1 MIAVLCVAFVFV
13 ALLSTIAWHLGGW
26 IARVLEAPEEVP
38 SLRPFRWIERV
49 SSSFVGSGYKSEMNW
64 KEYFF
69 AFLTFHTCGIV
80 LLFILLRWQGLWQ
93 AVDHSAKD
101 MSAYMAF
108 NVAVS
113 FVTNTNW
120 QSYVPEVEMSW
131 PIQMIGLTVQ
141 NFVSAA
147 AGVTILCALARAFRR
162 VETNKLGNF
171 WQDLVRCSVYVLL
184 PLSLV
189 IAFGLTWTGVPQTTA
204 GSVSYESLEGSVQTI
219 PVGMCAS
226 QVAIK
231 QLGTNG
237 GGFYNANS
245 AHPLENPT
253 PISNLIELVAIVL
266 LPMAL
271 CRTFGEMVRSRRQGL
286 LFLAVMGVL
295 LFCAI
300 LFAALSEGRAVPSL
314 FGGEVSLFQAEGNM
328 EGKECRFGLFWSV
341 LWAVATTATGNGSVN
356 ASLSSMFPL
365 TGGLCI
371 TLIDLGEVV
380 FGGLGTGMTSAIV
393 FLLIAVFAA
402 GLMVGRTPEYL
413 GKKIEAKE
421 MKFVALLAILPAAV
435 VLITT
440 AYALTHPCGVQALS
454 AHDPHGFSEALYA
467 FSSTSLNNGSSFA
480 GLTAE
485 SPLYLIMTSITMY
498 IGRFF
503 PIAVTLAL
511 AGTLVEKRRV
521 AQTAGTLDTD
531 SVAFGVWFGF
541 VILML
546 GALNFVPA
554 LTLGPVIE
562 HMNLFVPQ

>member
-1 MIAVLCVAFVFV
+1 MIAVLCVSFVFV
-13 ALLSTIAWHLGGW
+13 VLLSAVAWQLGGW
-26 IARVLEAPEEVP
+26 IARVLEAPEEV
-38 SLRPFRWIERV
+38 SFLRPFCWIERL
-49 SSSFVGSGYKSEMNW
+49 SASLIGDGYRSEMNW

-69 AFLTFHTCGIV
+69 AFLTFHTCGIA
-80 LLFILLRWQGLWQ
+80 LLFLLLRWQGLWQ
-93 AVDHSAKD
+93 IIDPSAKD
-101 MSAYMAF
+101 MGAYMAF
-108 NVAVS
+108 NAAVS

-120 QSYVPEVEMSW
+120 QSYVPEVDMSW

-147 AGVTILCALARAFRR
+147 AGVTILCVIARAFRR
-162 VETNKLGNF
+162 AETNKLGNF
-171 WQDLVRCSVYVLL
+171 WQDLVRCSIYVLL
-184 PLSLV
+184 PLSL
-189 IAFGLTWTGVPQTTA
+189 ITALGLCWTGVPQTTA
-204 GSVSYESLEGSVQTI
+204 GAISYETLEGQVQTI

-237 GGFYNANS
+237 GGFYKANS

-271 CRTFGEMVRSRRQGL
+271 CRTFGDMVRSRRQGL

-300 LFAALSEGRAVPSL
+300 VLAAISEGQTIPS
-314 FGGEVSLFQAEGNM
+314 FFEGEVSLFQAAGNM

-341 LWAVATTATGNGSVN
+341 LWSVATTATGNGSVN

-365 TGGLCI
+365 TGGLCLG
-371 TLIDLGEVV
+371 LIDLGEVI
-380 FGGLGTGMTSAIV
+380 FGGLGTGMASAIV

-421 MKFVALLAILPAAV
+421 MKFVALLAILPSAI

-440 AYALTHPCGVQALS
+440 AHALTHPAGIQALS
-454 AHDPHGFSEALYA
+454 SRGPHGFSEALYA
-467 FSSTSLNNGSSFA
+467 FSSSSLNNGSSFA
-480 GLTAE
+480 GLSAD

-498 IGRFF
+498 LGRFF
-503 PIAVTLAL
+503 FVAVTLAL

-531 SVAFGVWFGF
+531 SLAFGVWFGF

-546 GALNFVPA
+546 GALNFIPA
-554 LTLGPVIE
+554 LTLGPIIE

>member
-1 MIAVLCVAFVFV
+1 MIAVLCISFVFV
-13 ALLSTIAWHLGGW
+13 TLLSGIAWYLGGW
-26 IARVLEAPEEVP
+26 IARVLEAPEEV
-38 SLRPFRWIERV
+38 SALQPFRWIERL
-49 SSSFVGSGYKSEMNW
+49 SFSLIGDSYKSEMNW

-80 LLFILLRWQGLWQ
+80 LLFLLLRWQGVWH
-93 AVDHSAKD
+93 VIDPSAKD

-108 NVAVS
+108 NVAIS

-147 AGVTILCALARAFRR
+147 AGVTVLCAVARAFRR
-162 VETNKLGNF
+162 AETNKLGNF
-171 WQDLVRCSVYVLL
+171 WQDLVRCSIYVLL
-184 PLSLV
+184 PLSL
-189 IAFGLTWTGVPQTTA
+189 ITAAGLCWTGVPQTTA
-204 GSVSYESLEGSVQTI
+204 GSISYETLEGHVQTI

-237 GGFYNANS
+237 GGFYSANS

-253 PISNLIELVAIVL
+253 PISNMIELLAIVL

-286 LFLAVMGVL
+286 LFLVVMGVL

-300 LFAALSEGRAVPSL
+300 ILASLSEQQAIPSL
-314 FGGEVSLFQAEGNM
+314 FSGEGSLFQAEGNM
-328 EGKECRFGLFWSV
+328 EGKESRFGPFWSV

-365 TGGLCI
+365 TGGLCLG
-371 TLIDLGEVV
+371 LIDLGEVV

-421 MKFVALLAILPAAV
+421 MKFVALLAILPSV
-435 VLITT
+435 IILMTT
-440 AYALTHPCGVQALS
+440 AYALTHPSGVQALS
-454 AHDPHGFSEALYA
+454 VKGPHGFSEALYA

-498 IGRFF
+498 CGRFF
-503 PIAVTLAL
+503 PVALTLAL

-531 SVAFGVWFGF
+531 SLAFGVWFGF

-546 GALNFVPA
+546 GALNFIPA
-554 LTLGPVIE
+554 LTLGPIIE